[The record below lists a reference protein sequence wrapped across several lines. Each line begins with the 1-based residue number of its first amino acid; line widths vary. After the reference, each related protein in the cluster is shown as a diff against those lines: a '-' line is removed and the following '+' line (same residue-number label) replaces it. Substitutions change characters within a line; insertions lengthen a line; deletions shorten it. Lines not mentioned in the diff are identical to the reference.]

1 MILEIRSTSK
11 AYPILNHR
19 YAWNFQNSR
28 SSKRKPRNTERH
40 SKIQVWGSGVPR
52 ASRARGQ
59 SQFWR
64 PHPDL
69 PWQLRCE
76 KWVGT

>member
-1 MILEIRSTSK
+1 LTRLSDNLLKLEHRAGLKRWVHQLWKLATSNTALHSEVRTK
-11 AYPILNHR
+11 P
-19 YAWNFQNSR
+19 WR
-28 SSKRKPRNTERH
+28 SS
-40 SKIQVWGSGVPR
+40 SGVPR

-69 PWQLRCE
+69 SRQVRCE
-76 KWVGT
+76 KRVGS

>member
-1 MILEIRSTSK
+1 MASEPITLRDDMICNEDNKLIACSLLVME
-11 AYPILNHR
+11 
-19 YAWNFQNSR
+19 SR
-28 SSKRKPRNTERH
+28 DLISVSRRV
-40 SKIQVWGSGVPR
+40 SSGVPR

-69 PWQLRCE
+69 L
-76 KWVGT
+76 